1 MTKKPKPKNCAS
13 RFFHWI
19 YGGICN
25 PYSRLRFFKWLTFLA
40 LLISIVFLTATVIY
54 NYADWKLD
62 FLGIN
67 PHDPIQQEDVHV
79 WYPYTA
85 PLATTTPYF
94 SADIFLRYYGTLTE
108 RQPVY
113 VSTGGFVY
121 PPDGQK
127 LIGTKNPSF
136 NYSVLVGY
144 TGASLYNET
153 ISNPAVPFIGGQTY
167 APLVENSTP
176 QISSIP
182 VDLPQSLFP
191 WNQIITWDV
200 QGDYYPYIMIKFS
213 NGTEITQTYPDYK
226 IHINGYD
233 VVQQEKYTRVSTW
246 LAIVLFFLTVILSGE
261 IFYKVS
267 PDIILKFFGI
277 ERSRC
282 NNYEYPDE
290 TNTGSNKS
298 QPSPKIPQPPSTNNE
313 HKKG

>member
-1 MTKKPKPKNCAS
+1 MPIGNLIFWGSTHMILYNRKM
-13 RFFHWI
+13 FM
-19 YGGICN
+19 YGI
-25 PYSRLRFFKWLTFLA
+25 
-40 LLISIVFLTATVIY
+40 
-54 NYADWKLD
+54 
-62 FLGIN
+62 
-67 PHDPIQQEDVHV
+67 HIQHHS
-79 WYPYTA
+79 
-85 PLATTTPYF
+85 ATTTPYF

-233 VVQQEKYTRVSTW
+233 VVTAGEVPQESAHG
-246 LAIVLFFLTVILSGE
+246 LLS
-261 IFYKVS
+261 FCFS
-267 PDIILKFFGI
+267 
-277 ERSRC
+277 
-282 NNYEYPDE
+282 
-290 TNTGSNKS
+290 
-298 QPSPKIPQPPSTNNE
+298 
-313 HKKG
+313 